1 METNRSSKKE
11 ALKAAVPVTIP
22 VLTGFACPGRA
33 VHGSGA
39 DSVCVNKEPA
49 GSFLLFPN
57 CHHLL
62 RFRQDIPGKSQYPNI
77 GKI

>member
-33 VHGSGA
+33 VYGSAA
-39 DSVCVNKEPA
+39 DSVCVNKESA
-49 GSFLLFPN
+49 GSLLLFPN

-62 RFRQDIPGKSQYPNI
+62 RFRQDIPEKSRYSEP